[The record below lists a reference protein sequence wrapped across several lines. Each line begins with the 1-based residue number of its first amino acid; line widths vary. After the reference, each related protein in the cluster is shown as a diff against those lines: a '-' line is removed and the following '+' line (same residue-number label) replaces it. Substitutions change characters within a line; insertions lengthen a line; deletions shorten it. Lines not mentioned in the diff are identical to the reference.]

1 MGRLALYMS
10 MSLDGFIAGPGD
22 NRDNPFGTKGHRL
35 HEWLG
40 DGGEEPSG
48 YRPDDEPGQ
57 TVFDAV
63 LSTGAVITGRRMN
76 PPVRLYRVQG
86 AQ

>member
-1 MGRLALYMS
+1 MGRLVLYMS
-10 MSLDGFIAGPGD
+10 MSLDGFIAGHGD
-22 NRDNPFGTKGHRL
+22 TKDNPFGTKGHRL

-40 DGGEEPSG
+40 DGGEDPSG
-48 YRPDDEPGQ
+48 YRPDVKPGQ
-57 TVFDAV
+57 TMFEM

-76 PPVRLYRVQG
+76 PPIRLYRVQG